1 MAGDHSCARAVVA
14 IPLHNM
20 AALIVQDRLLRI
32 KLATP
37 MFASVGS
44 FLVTIVF
51 FLKKNLYYVFLI
63 LMIKKIMK
71 KKNTN
76 TLKKSMST

>member
-1 MAGDHSCARAVVA
+1 M
-14 IPLHNM
+14 
-20 AALIVQDRLLRI
+20 QDRLLRI

-37 MFASVGS
+37 MFASVGL

-51 FLKKNLYYVFLI
+51 FLKKTLYYVFLI
-63 LMIKKIMK
+63 LMIKINE

-76 TLKKSMST
+76 SLKRNPCLREVMKKPEPEYGLDILLF